1 MTERAER
8 GTVSFEVAD
17 RIAWLKF
24 NRPEKRNA
32 IESEAQSPDDGGS

>member
-1 MTERAER
+1 MTERSER
-8 GTVSFEVAD
+8 DTVSFEVAD

-32 IESEAQSPDDGGS
+32 